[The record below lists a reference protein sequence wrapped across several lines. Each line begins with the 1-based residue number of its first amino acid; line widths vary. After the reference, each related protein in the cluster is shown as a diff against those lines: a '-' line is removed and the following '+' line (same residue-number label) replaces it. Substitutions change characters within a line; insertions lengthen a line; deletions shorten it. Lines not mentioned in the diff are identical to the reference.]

1 MKCYPSDLEF
11 LKDRIKY
18 VDKIWN
24 G

>member
-24 G
+24 E